1 MKHADWNVKDWM
13 DLMHIA
19 LKKEG
24 KKPLRDMRKLVW
36 DNTLKILS
44 KGQYQTPDKEVTL
57 DLSPNIAEQT
67 IYYDHEVKIPADAPR
82 TERTLIKVEQ
92 EDTLNATRKMI
103 DNGQNPC
110 LLNMGNRHIPGGDI
124 FDGWGAQEENLIR
137 RSDYFRSIFTLLD
150 DPIENLNALCE
161 KLGITP
167 FDLKRN
173 PEHSYPMDVDFGGV
187 YTPGVTVFR
196 GDEANGYVLLDKPYK
211 VDIVAVASLNK
222 PSLILDQLDP
232 DLIDTAKN
240 KIRTIFRIAYLNG
253 HRNMVLSAFGCG
265 SFQNPPTQTALLFK
279 NVLEEEEFHNRFEE
293 IVFAILERYD
303 LDFGKGNYS
312 IFHNILD
319 NNASE

>member
-167 FDLKRN
+167 FDLKRD

-196 GDEANGYVLLDKPYK
+196 GDEAMYERSIKTINNFSIYPEAQYWIEREL
-211 VDIVAVASLNK
+211 
-222 PSLILDQLDP
+222 
-232 DLIDTAKN
+232 
-240 KIRTIFRIAYLNG
+240 KIKLG
-253 HRNMVLSAFGCG
+253 W
-265 SFQNPPTQTALLFK
+265 
-279 NVLEEEEFHNRFEE
+279 
-293 IVFAILERYD
+293 
-303 LDFGKGNYS
+303 
-312 IFHNILD
+312 D
-319 NNASE
+319 NNRPAVQEFYSLVKRRFS